1 LIFYLINNKAMKH
14 SILLLFIIVLPFF
27 TIKAQNIECIGN
39 TIEIPLFGYKNGTI
53 QWQFST
59 NEIDWINLANA
70 NTDKLTHIINE
81 TGYFRAKV
89 SYGNCEYFSDI
100 TYIEALPATTAIAG
114 TDQNV
119 ITGLTST
126 TLNGNVPAFGT
137 GLWTIKSGVGGS
149 LTNSSLPKTTF
160 TGIIGNKYVLSW
172 TISAE
177 CATTSDD
184 VTVNFYN
191 PLHSVSDYDGNIYN
205 TVTINSVEWMAEN
218 LKTTKNINGDLINS
232 WAYDGIESNA
242 DIYGR
247 LYTYDDARYGSICPD
262 GWHLPSDDEWGFM
275 ADNLGGLTVAGGKLK
290 ESGTTHWKSPNTNAT
305 NESGF
310 NALPAGYR
318 LSNGSYNAIGQIGG
332 WWSSVE
338 ENWDESHDWYINY
351 NGGNLISGLFHK
363 TYGVS
368 VRCVKDF

>member
-1 LIFYLINNKAMKH
+1 MKH
-14 SILLLFIIVLPFF
+14 SILLLFAIVMPFLSNQ
-27 TIKAQNIECIGN
+27 AQNIECIGN
-39 TIEIPLFGYKNGTI
+39 TIEIPLSGYKNGSI

-59 NEIDWINLANA
+59 NEIDWTNIIGAT
-70 NTDKLTHIINE
+70 TDKLTYIIN
-81 TGYFRAKV
+81 TSGYFRAKV
-89 SYGNCEYFSDI
+89 GYGNCEYLSDI

-114 TDQNV
+114 VDQNV
-119 ITGLTST
+119 LTGLTST
-126 TLNGNVPAFGT
+126 ALDGNVPAFGT

-149 LTNSSLPKTTF
+149 FSNSSLPKTTF
-160 TGIIGNKYVLSW
+160 SGIKGNKYVLSW
-172 TISAE
+172 TISAD

-184 VTVNFYN
+184 VNINIYD
-191 PLHSVSDYDGNIYN
+191 PLHVASDYDGNIYN
-205 TVTINSVEWMAEN
+205 TVNINSVEWMAEN
-218 LKTTKNINGDLINS
+218 LKTTKNINGDVIES
-232 WAYDGIESNA
+232 WVYDGNENNA
-242 DIYGR
+242 AIYGR
-247 LYTYDDARYGSICPD
+247 LYGWSDAVASICPE
-262 GWHLPSDDEWGFM
+262 GWHLPSDDEWGNM
-275 ADNLGGLTVAGGKLK
+275 AVYLGGLTVAGGKLK
-290 ESGTTHWKSPNTNAT
+290 ESGTKHWKSPNTNAT

-318 LSNGSYNAIGQIGG
+318 LSNGSFNAIGQIGG